1 VVQLV
6 NSVTDMVQL
15 PVATV
20 PSFPPGGRVQLE
32 NLDNGEVREGW
43 LPGDGTFRIAV
54 PCDGADAFEKR
65 ELAGMPAEGPEG
77 IEVYEVTD
85 NEGLGDRLVLR
96 ILDATGAVYHTL
108 DTWET
113 DVVHEGVT
121 MRAGSPLIA
130 GSYGFGYV
138 RASPDLRRIAGALSL
153 ITEPGDPIA
162 YAPHY
167 VDEPFEELGSRP
179 VSVLVMPVPGDTI
192 VNAATGVALAR
203 AAGWLDRVNVD
214 ERYGMPVDQYLVDRG
229 VVAGLEEWGPYTC
242 ADGNPCLFDVDD
254 ADNGT
259 DGTGAP
265 SDAPLR
271 VTARHEG
278 GVGGLRLPY
287 VNPRGQ
293 HGFGLPEPSLA
304 FDINTFAILQAATFL
319 DTAGTVISDDP
330 CLEDASCAWIPAVEA
345 R

>member
-1 VVQLV
+1 MR
-6 NSVTDMVQL
+6 S
-15 PVATV
+15 
-20 PSFPPGGRVQLE
+20 
-32 NLDNGEVREGW
+32 
-43 LPGDGTFRIAV
+43 GTRSN
-54 PCDGADAFEKR
+54 K
-65 ELAGMPAEGPEG
+65 
-77 IEVYEVTD
+77 
-85 NEGLGDRLVLR
+85 N
-96 ILDATGAVYHTL
+96 
-108 DTWET
+108 
-113 DVVHEGVT
+113 T

-167 VDEPFEELGSRP
+167 VDDPYPELGGEP
-179 VSVLVMPVPGDTI
+179 VNVLVMPVPGDTI
-192 VNAATGVALAR
+192 VNVATGVALAR
-203 AAGWLDRVNVD
+203 AAGWVDRAEVD
-214 ERYGMPVDQYLVDRG
+214 PRYGMSVDQYLVARG
-229 VVAGLEEWGPYTC
+229 VVQGLEEWGPYTC
-242 ADGNPCLFDVDD
+242 ADGSPCLFDVDD
-254 ADNGT
+254 ADAGT

-271 VTARHEG
+271 VTVPHDG

-287 VNPRGQ
+287 VNPHGQ
-293 HGFGLPEPSLA
+293 HGFGLPEPSRA
-304 FDINTFAILQAATFL
+304 FDINTYAVMQAATYL